1 MSSLVDYEVVIIG
14 AGAVGLAIAKELQE
28 NQCKSVIVLE
38 KNSNFGQE
46 TSSRNSQVIHSGIFN
61 DINSKKFQF
70 CIEGKN
76 LLYSFLRKYN
86 LEFEQTE
93 KIIVS
98 KDSENEAFNKF
109 VNEITKKGIS
119 FSKISKKELSKIE
132 PNVKSSNSL
141 IIHDSGIFDAHMY
154 MHQLY
159 QIANLSHD
167 FLFNAKVSD
176 IKFSDSY
183 FTTNIVEG
191 SGNKSKIKSKFLI
204 NCAGLESFNLSKRLM
219 RNSLSIPNLRFFKG
233 SYFKLSS
240 VYRNQFKKLIYS
252 LPSNEDSLG
261 IHISFDEQKIPRL
274 GPDYNEVF
282 LKDGVFDYSV
292 KYDSATSFFESAKD
306 YIKNLNEED
315 LSADFSGIR
324 PKLFVNGNSKSEF
337 YIKEESDN
345 GFPGLI
351 NLIGIDSPGL
361 TSSLAIGRSV
371 KNIMLNNLTVDE

>member
-1 MSSLVDYEVVIIG
+1 MNNLVDYEVVIIG
-14 AGAVGLAIAKELQE
+14 AGAVGLAVAKELQE
-28 NQCKSVIVLE
+28 HNFKSVIVLD
-38 KNSNFGQE
+38 KNNNFGQE

-61 DINSKKFQF
+61 DLTSEKFKF
-70 CIEGKN
+70 CVEGKN
-76 LLYSFLRKYN
+76 LLYDFLEKYN

-98 KDSENEAFNKF
+98 KDTENQAFRKF
-109 VNEITKKGIS
+109 VNDITKKNIS
-119 FSKISKKELSKIE
+119 FSKISSKELSQIE

-141 IIHDSGIFDAHMY
+141 IIHDSGILDAHMY

-167 FLFNAKVSD
+167 FLFNTKVSS
-176 IKFSDSY
+176 IKFSDSH
-183 FTTNIVEG
+183 FKTKIIEG
-191 SGNKSKIKSKFLI
+191 TGHESEIKSKFLI
-204 NCAGLESFNLSKRLM
+204 NCSGLESFKLAKNLMKS
-219 RNSLSIPNLRFFKG
+219 SLSIPELRFFKG

-240 VYRNQFKKLIYS
+240 SYRNKFKKLIYS

-282 LKDGVFDYSV
+282 LNNGVFNYSV
-292 KYDSATSFFESAKD
+292 TNDSSYSFYKSAKD

-324 PKLFVNGNSKSEF
+324 PKLFINGSSKSEF
-337 YIKEESDN
+337 YINEESSN
-345 GFPGLI
+345 GFPRLI

-361 TSSLAIGRSV
+361 TSSLAIAVRV
-371 KNIMLNNLTVDE
+371 RNLILNI

>member
-1 MSSLVDYEVVIIG
+1 MNNLVDYEVVIIG
-14 AGAVGLAIAKELQE
+14 AGAVGLAVAKELQE
-28 NQCKSVIVLE
+28 HNFKSVIVLD
-38 KNSNFGQE
+38 KNNNFGQE

-61 DINSKKFQF
+61 DLTSEKFKF
-70 CIEGKN
+70 CVEGKN
-76 LLYSFLRKYN
+76 LLYDFLNKYN

-98 KDSENEAFNKF
+98 KDTENQAFRKF
-109 VNEITKKGIS
+109 VNDITKKNIS
-119 FSKISKKELSKIE
+119 FSKISSKELSQIE

-141 IIHDSGIFDAHMY
+141 IIHDSGILDAHMY

-167 FLFNAKVSD
+167 FLFNTKVSS
-176 IKFSDSY
+176 IKFSDSH
-183 FTTNIVEG
+183 FKTKIIEG
-191 SGNKSKIKSKFLI
+191 TGHESEIKSKFLI
-204 NCAGLESFNLSKRLM
+204 NCSGLESFKLAKNLMKS
-219 RNSLSIPNLRFFKG
+219 SLSIPELRFFKG

-240 VYRNQFKKLIYS
+240 SYRNKFKKLIYS

-282 LKDGVFDYSV
+282 LNNGVFNYSV
-292 KYDSATSFFESAKD
+292 TNDSSYSFYKSAKD

-324 PKLFVNGNSKSEF
+324 PKLFINGSSKSEF
-337 YIKEESDN
+337 YIKEESSN
-345 GFPGLI
+345 GFPRLI

-361 TSSLAIGRSV
+361 TSSLAIAGRV
-371 KNIMLNNLTVDE
+371 RNLILNI

>member
-1 MSSLVDYEVVIIG
+1 MNNLVDYEVVIIG
-14 AGAVGLAIAKELQE
+14 AGAVGLAVAKELQE
-28 NQCKSVIVLE
+28 HNFKSVIVLD
-38 KNSNFGQE
+38 KNNNFGQE

-61 DINSKKFQF
+61 DLTSEKFKF
-70 CIEGKN
+70 CVEGKN
-76 LLYSFLRKYN
+76 LLYDFLKKYN

-98 KDSENEAFNKF
+98 KDTENQAFRKF
-109 VNEITKKGIS
+109 VNDITKKNIS
-119 FSKISKKELSKIE
+119 FSKISSKELSQIE

-141 IIHDSGIFDAHMY
+141 IIHDSGILDAHMY

-167 FLFNAKVSD
+167 FLFNTKVSS
-176 IKFSDSY
+176 IKFSDSH
-183 FTTNIVEG
+183 FKTKIIEG
-191 SGNKSKIKSKFLI
+191 TGHESEIKSKFLI
-204 NCAGLESFNLSKRLM
+204 NCSGLESFKLAKNLMKS
-219 RNSLSIPNLRFFKG
+219 SLSIPELRFFKG

-240 VYRNQFKKLIYS
+240 SYRNKFKKLIYS

-282 LKDGVFDYSV
+282 LNNGVFNYSV
-292 KYDSATSFFESAKD
+292 TNDSSYSFYKSAKD

-324 PKLFVNGNSKSEF
+324 PKLFINGSSKSEF
-337 YIKEESDN
+337 YIKEESSN
-345 GFPGLI
+345 GFPRLI

-361 TSSLAIGRSV
+361 TSSLAIAGRV
-371 KNIMLNNLTVDE
+371 RNLILNI

>member
-1 MSSLVDYEVVIIG
+1 MNNLVDYEVVIIG
-14 AGAVGLAIAKELQE
+14 AGAVGLAVAKELQE
-28 NQCKSVIVLE
+28 HNFKSVIVLD
-38 KNSNFGQE
+38 KNNNFGQE

-61 DINSKKFQF
+61 DLTSEKFKF
-70 CIEGKN
+70 CVEGKN
-76 LLYSFLRKYN
+76 LLYDFLEKYN

-98 KDSENEAFNKF
+98 KDTENQAFRKF
-109 VNEITKKGIS
+109 VSDITKKNIS
-119 FSKISKKELSKIE
+119 FSKISSKELSQIE

-141 IIHDSGIFDAHMY
+141 IIHDSGILDAHMY

-167 FLFNAKVSD
+167 FLFNTKASS
-176 IKFSDSY
+176 IKFSDSH
-183 FTTNIVEG
+183 FKTKIIEG
-191 SGNKSKIKSKFLI
+191 TGHESEIKSKFLI
-204 NCAGLESFNLSKRLM
+204 NCSGLESFKLAKNLMKS
-219 RNSLSIPNLRFFKG
+219 SLSIPELRFFKG

-240 VYRNQFKKLIYS
+240 SYRNKFKKLIYS

-282 LKDGVFDYSV
+282 LNNGVFNYSV
-292 KYDSATSFFESAKD
+292 TNDSSYSFYKSAKD

-324 PKLFVNGNSKSEF
+324 PKLFINGSSKSEF
-337 YIKEESDN
+337 YIKEESSN
-345 GFPGLI
+345 GFPRLI

-361 TSSLAIGRSV
+361 TSSLAIAGRV
-371 KNIMLNNLTVDE
+371 RNLILNI

>member
-1 MSSLVDYEVVIIG
+1 MNNLVDYEVVIIG
-14 AGAVGLAIAKELQE
+14 AGAVGLAVAKELQE
-28 NQCKSVIVLE
+28 NNFKSVIVLD
-38 KNSNFGQE
+38 KNNNFGQE

-61 DINSKKFQF
+61 DLTSEKFKF
-70 CIEGKN
+70 CVEGKN
-76 LLYSFLRKYN
+76 LLYDFLEKYN

-98 KDSENEAFNKF
+98 KDTENQAFRKF
-109 VNEITKKGIS
+109 VNDITKKNIS
-119 FSKISKKELSKIE
+119 FSKISSKELSQIE

-141 IIHDSGIFDAHMY
+141 IIHDSGILDAHMY

-167 FLFNAKVSD
+167 FLFNTKVSS
-176 IKFSDSY
+176 IKFSDSH
-183 FTTNIVEG
+183 FKTKIIEG
-191 SGNKSKIKSKFLI
+191 TGHESEIKSKFLI
-204 NCAGLESFNLSKRLM
+204 NCAGLESFKLAKNLMKS
-219 RNSLSIPNLRFFKG
+219 SLSIPELRFFKG

-240 VYRNQFKKLIYS
+240 SYRNKFKKLIYS

-282 LKDGVFDYSV
+282 LNNGVFNYSV
-292 KYDSATSFFESAKD
+292 TNDSSYSFYKSAKD

-324 PKLFVNGNSKSEF
+324 PKLFIYGSSKSEF
-337 YIKEESDN
+337 YINEESSN
-345 GFPGLI
+345 GFPRLI

-361 TSSLAIGRSV
+361 TSSLAIAGRV
-371 KNIMLNNLTVDE
+371 RNLILNI

>member
-1 MSSLVDYEVVIIG
+1 MNNLVDYEVVIIG
-14 AGAVGLAIAKELQE
+14 AGAVGLAVAKELQE
-28 NQCKSVIVLE
+28 HNFKSVIVLD
-38 KNSNFGQE
+38 KNNNFGQE

-61 DINSKKFQF
+61 DLTSEKFKF
-70 CIEGKN
+70 CVEGKN
-76 LLYSFLRKYN
+76 LLYDFLKKYN

-98 KDSENEAFNKF
+98 KDTENQAFRKF
-109 VNEITKKGIS
+109 VNDITKKNIS
-119 FSKISKKELSKIE
+119 FSKISSKELSQIE

-141 IIHDSGIFDAHMY
+141 IIHDSGILDAHMY

-167 FLFNAKVSD
+167 FLFNTKVSS
-176 IKFSDSY
+176 IKFSDSH
-183 FTTNIVEG
+183 FKTKIIEG
-191 SGNKSKIKSKFLI
+191 TGHESEIKSKFLI
-204 NCAGLESFNLSKRLM
+204 NCSGLESFKLAKNLMKS
-219 RNSLSIPNLRFFKG
+219 SLSIPELRFFKG

-240 VYRNQFKKLIYS
+240 SYRNKFKKLIYS

-282 LKDGVFDYSV
+282 LNNGVFNYSV
-292 KYDSATSFFESAKD
+292 TNDSSYSFYKSAKD

-324 PKLFVNGNSKSEF
+324 PKLFINGSSKSEF
-337 YIKEESDN
+337 YINEESSN
-345 GFPGLI
+345 GFPRLI

-361 TSSLAIGRSV
+361 TSSLAIAGRV
-371 KNIMLNNLTVDE
+371 RNLILNI

>member
-1 MSSLVDYEVVIIG
+1 MNNLVDYEVVIIG
-14 AGAVGLAIAKELQE
+14 AGAVGLAVAKELQE
-28 NQCKSVIVLE
+28 HNFKSVIVLD
-38 KNSNFGQE
+38 KNNNFGQE

-61 DINSKKFQF
+61 DLTSEKFKF
-70 CIEGKN
+70 CVEGKN
-76 LLYSFLRKYN
+76 LLYDFLKKYN

-98 KDSENEAFNKF
+98 KDTENQAFRKF
-109 VNEITKKGIS
+109 VNDITKKNIS
-119 FSKISKKELSKIE
+119 FSKISSKELSQIE

-141 IIHDSGIFDAHMY
+141 IIHDSGILDAHMY

-167 FLFNAKVSD
+167 FLFNTKVSS
-176 IKFSDSY
+176 IKFSDSH
-183 FTTNIVEG
+183 FKTKIIEG
-191 SGNKSKIKSKFLI
+191 TGHESEIKSKFLI
-204 NCAGLESFNLSKRLM
+204 NCSGLESFKLAKNLMKS
-219 RNSLSIPNLRFFKG
+219 SLSIPELRFFKG

-240 VYRNQFKKLIYS
+240 SYRNKFKKLIYS

-282 LKDGVFDYSV
+282 LNNGVFNYSV
-292 KYDSATSFFESAKD
+292 TNDSSYSFYKSAKD

-324 PKLFVNGNSKSEF
+324 PKLFINGSSKSEF
-337 YIKEESDN
+337 YINEESSN
-345 GFPGLI
+345 GFPRLI

-361 TSSLAIGRSV
+361 TSSLAIAVRV
-371 KNIMLNNLTVDE
+371 RNLILNI

>member
-1 MSSLVDYEVVIIG
+1 MNNLVDYEVVIIG
-14 AGAVGLAIAKELQE
+14 AGAVGLAVAKELQE
-28 NQCKSVIVLE
+28 HNFKSVIVLD
-38 KNSNFGQE
+38 KNNNFGQE

-61 DINSKKFQF
+61 DLTSEKFKF
-70 CIEGKN
+70 CVEGKN
-76 LLYSFLRKYN
+76 LLYDFLEKYN

-98 KDSENEAFNKF
+98 KDTENQAFRKF
-109 VNEITKKGIS
+109 VNDITKKNIS
-119 FSKISKKELSKIE
+119 FSKISSKELSQIE

-141 IIHDSGIFDAHMY
+141 IIHDSGILDAHMY

-167 FLFNAKVSD
+167 FLFNTKVSS
-176 IKFSDSY
+176 IKFSDSH
-183 FTTNIVEG
+183 FKTKIIEG
-191 SGNKSKIKSKFLI
+191 TGHESEIKSKFLI
-204 NCAGLESFNLSKRLM
+204 NCSGLESFKLAKNLMKS
-219 RNSLSIPNLRFFKG
+219 SLSIPELRFFKG

-240 VYRNQFKKLIYS
+240 SYRNKFKKLIYS

-282 LKDGVFDYSV
+282 LNNGVFNYSV
-292 KYDSATSFFESAKD
+292 TNDSSYSFYKSAKD

-324 PKLFVNGNSKSEF
+324 PKLFINGSSKSEF
-337 YIKEESDN
+337 YINEESSN
-345 GFPGLI
+345 GFPRLI

-361 TSSLAIGRSV
+361 TSSLAIAGRV
-371 KNIMLNNLTVDE
+371 RNLILNI